1 MVYICS
7 TGLLQINFCS
17 GYEFS
22 GHTDRNETYMEVAMD
37 LFGHALKSAHQAQ
50 TLRIK
55 LTQKATACLTLEVVQ
70 VRTAAFRANWKLE
83 CCGKNF

>member
-1 MVYICS
+1 
-7 TGLLQINFCS
+7 
-17 GYEFS
+17 
-22 GHTDRNETYMEVAMD
+22 MEVAMD

-70 VRTAAFRANWKLE
+70 VRTAAFRAN
-83 CCGKNF
+83 